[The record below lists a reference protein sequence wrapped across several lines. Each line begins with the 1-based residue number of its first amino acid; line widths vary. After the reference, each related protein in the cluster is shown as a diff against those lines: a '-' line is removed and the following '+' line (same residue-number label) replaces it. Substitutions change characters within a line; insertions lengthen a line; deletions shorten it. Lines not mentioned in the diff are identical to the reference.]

1 MKKNAGVQWAW
12 ANSTL
17 RQLKD
22 QEEMDLVHHYLGT
35 VVYKY
40 VKKTHH
46 LAHGQKKYLFKQFLD
61 FCHAKFILI
70 F

>member
-1 MKKNAGVQWAW
+1 MFFAKRLLLQYEKNAGVQWAW

-40 VKKTHH
+40 VKKLTIWHMD
-46 LAHGQKKYLFKQFLD
+46 KKTICLRN
-61 FCHAKFILI
+61 I
-70 F
+70 

>member
-1 MKKNAGVQWAW
+1 MLRDFYYSMKKNAGVQWAW

-40 VKKTHH
+40 VKKLTIWHMD
-46 LAHGQKKYLFKQFLD
+46 KKTICLRN
-61 FCHAKFILI
+61 I
-70 F
+70 